1 MKKLLSLSYLAV
13 VLVLALHSE
22 DMKKDTRTTG
32 EAPPSNAMMSADPA
46 KAVFDLSGLAP
57 RVLAYSSE
65 AAAQAIAGRNRVVY
79 FFAASWCPTCRETY
93 RDIKANAKDIP
104 SDLTIVVV
112 DYDKSA
118 ELKTKYGITYQ
129 HTFVSLGPKG
139 QKLKVWSGSTKVG
152 DIDKN
157 AVR

>member
-1 MKKLLSLSYLAV
+1 MKAIIWLSIFSA
-13 VLVLALHSE
+13 VLVLGAYSE
-22 DMKKDTRTTG
+22 DMRKDSRTTG
-32 EAPPSNAMMSADPA
+32 EAAPSNAMMSADPA

-57 RVLAYSSE
+57 RVLAFSSE

-79 FFAASWCPTCRETY
+79 FFAAAWCPTCRETY

-104 SDLTIVVV
+104 GDLTIVVV
-112 DYDKSA
+112 DYDKA
-118 ELKTKYGITYQ
+118 PELKAKYGVTYQ

-139 QKLKVWSGSTKVG
+139 EKLKVWSGSVKVG
-152 DIDKN
+152 DIAKN